1 MRFPA
6 LRALLPAL
14 LVIVACDGC
23 PGRSSGPSAGSSTRA
38 PTGAAS
44 AITVTM
50 AYGSEKKTWLEEQ
63 LRGFA
68 ASNPRTAAGHPVRV
82 EARAMGSGEAQQ
94 AILSGDFRPVVY
106 SPASGA
112 YVTLL
117 NEAWLRQPGR
127 TTPVSPPDGA
137 VVRNLFSMWSRIVPR
152 NP

>member
-14 LVIVACDGC
+14 LVVVACDGC
-23 PGRSSGPSAGSSTRA
+23 RGRSSGPSAGSSTRA

-50 AYGSEKKTWLEEQ
+50 AYGTEKKTWLEEQ

-82 EARAMGSGEAQQ
+82 DARAMGSGEAQQ
-94 AILSGDFRPVVY
+94 AILGGGFRPVVY
-106 SPASGA
+106 SPAS

-117 NEAWLRQPGR
+117 NEAWLREPGR
-127 TTPVSPPDGA
+127 TTAVSPPDGA
-137 VVRNLFSMWSRIVPR
+137 VVRNLLSMWSRIVR